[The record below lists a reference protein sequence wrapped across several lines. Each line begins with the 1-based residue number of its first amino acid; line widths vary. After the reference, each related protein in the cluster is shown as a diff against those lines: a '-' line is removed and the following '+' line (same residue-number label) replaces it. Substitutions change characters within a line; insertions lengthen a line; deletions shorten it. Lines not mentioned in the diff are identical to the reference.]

1 MPERIAGT
9 AFFPGGSGLWLPDEN
24 LELPPMPIGKV
35 MVLGHDFH
43 SLRAYQQS
51 LARGVEDLQGP
62 TWRNLLSL
70 LKRANISPTDCFFTN
85 AYMGLR
91 ESNSAIG
98 QFPGSRNPAFVALCQ
113 NFLAEQ
119 ICILRPRLILALGRY
134 VPSILAPLSDD
145 LKPWHRRKTLSEL
158 DAAQVPL
165 IHNVRFGENQDVVA
179 TTVALTHPC
188 LWSANVGRRRYRS
201 ESGGNAEL
209 LMLKEALELI
219 DFHNSK
225 LTS

>member
-43 SLRAYQQS
+43 SLRGYQQS

-62 TWRNLLSL
+62 TWRNLLNL

-91 ESNSAIG
+91 ESDSAIG

-119 ICILRPRLILALGRY
+119 IRILRPRLILTLGRY
-134 VPSILAPLSDD
+134 VPSLLAPLSDD
-145 LKPWHRRKTLSEL
+145 LKPWYRRKTLTEL
-158 DAAQVPL
+158 DAAKVSL
-165 IHNVRFGENQDVVA
+165 IHNVRFGANQDVVA

-188 LWSANVGRRRYRS
+188 LWPANVGRRRYRS
-201 ESGGNAEL
+201 ESGGNAKL
-209 LMLKEALELI
+209 LMLKEALSLAN
-219 DFHNSK
+219 FN
-225 LTS
+225 TAN